1 MVKRV
6 RDPVRADVPPP
17 DRGGAGRADVR
28 LQRIMDYVKEASEKP
43 DALDA
48 TLGAINGDLL
58 LIARRLRQELDDFL
72 DRPSESAEE
81 LLLAQSV
88 FDQHLRVAKQID
100 RFAQLD
106 IKLRA
111 ARDEG

>member
-6 RDPVRADVPPP
+6 RDEVRADVPPP
-17 DRGGAGRADVR
+17 DRGGADVR
-28 LQRIMDYVKEASEKP
+28 LQRILDYVKEASEKR

-48 TLGAINGDLL
+48 TLGAVNGDLL
-58 LIARRLRQELDDFL
+58 LIARRLKQELDDFL
-72 DRPSESAEE
+72 HRPSESAEE

-111 ARDEG
+111 AENEGSA

>member
-6 RDPVRADVPPP
+6 RDAVRADAPPP
-17 DRGGAGRADVR
+17 HCGGADVR
-28 LQRIMDYVKEASEKP
+28 LQRIMDYVKEASEKR

-48 TLGAINGDLL
+48 TLGAVNGDLL
-58 LIARRLRQELDDFL
+58 LMARRLRQELDDFL
-72 DRPSESAEE
+72 NRPSQSTEE
-81 LLLAQSV
+81 LLLAQAV
-88 FDQHLRVAKQID
+88 FDQYLRLAKQID

-111 ARDEG
+111 AGNEGSA

>member
-1 MVKRV
+1 MAKRV
-6 RDPVRADVPPP
+6 RDAARADAPPP
-17 DRGGAGRADVR
+17 DRGGAGRTDVR
-28 LQRIMDYVKEASEKP
+28 LQRIMDYVKEASEKR

-48 TLGAINGDLL
+48 TLGAVNGDLL

-72 DRPSESAEE
+72 NRPSESAEE
-81 LLLAQSV
+81 LLLAQSF